1 MNPLYNEILKTSL
14 LDTYFPDSSKNLN
27 DGKFY
32 EYENNIEQQILHESR
47 EEYQKIIQE
56 LGRSLDDNQFEE
68 EQFIRSG
75 KFKRIVPLIYDNT
88 CSVSGH
94 KLDSTINIQMIDAC
108 HIIPFS
114 ESYNDTITNGI
125 ALSPSIHRAF
135 DRMLITI
142 NADYIIRVSPTVTET
157 ESPFSL
163 QQFDGKQILLPEKSE
178 YHPSIESLSWHNSRF
193 VL

>member
-1 MNPLYNEILKTSL
+1 
-14 LDTYFPDSSKNLN
+14 
-27 DGKFY
+27 
-32 EYENNIEQQILHESR
+32 
-47 EEYQKIIQE
+47 
-56 LGRSLDDNQFEE
+56 
-68 EQFIRSG
+68 
-75 KFKRIVPLIYDNT
+75 
-88 CSVSGH
+88 
-94 KLDSTINIQMIDAC
+94 MIDAC